1 MIKINLLAEGKRPVA
16 VRKARAAAPAAGA
29 PHNWAIWWLV
39 GLAVVGLLAFG
50 GWWWKLDREIGRN
63 REEIARSEEEVRQLE
78 SIIREV
84 EAFKRKKAELEHK
97 IEVIEQLRANQRG
110 PVRVMDEISRALP
123 ELLWLDRMQV
133 GPNNITLSGLA
144 FNSNAVA
151 NFMENLDRVPEFEEP
166 VLRDLAER
174 GPVYAFTVVFNYSY
188 LRPAAESA
196 APAGDGAGAA
206 APGAGA
212 AAPAPPPAR
221 PAGSGESAVEAEV

>member
-133 GPNNITLSGLA
+133 GPGNITLSGRA

-151 NFMENLDRVPEFEEP
+151 NFIENLDRVPEFEEP
-166 VLRDLAER
+166 VLRDLQER
-174 GPVYAFTVVFNYSY
+174 GPVYAYTIVFNYSY
-188 LRPAAESA
+188 LRPAAA
-196 APAGDGAGAA
+196 TDGAGAGEA
-206 APGAGA
+206 AAGA
-212 AAPAPPPAR
+212 AGKPAPPPSP
-221 PAGSGESAVEAEV
+221 PAGGGEGDLEDEV

>member
-16 VRKARAAAPAAGA
+16 VRKARAAAPAGGA
-29 PHNWAIWWLV
+29 PHEWAIWALV
-39 GLAVVGLLAFG
+39 FFALLGLLAFG
-50 GWWWKLDREIGRN
+50 GWWWMLDREIGRN
-63 REEIARSEEEVRQLE
+63 QEEIRRAEEEVRQLE

-84 EAFKRKKAELEHK
+84 EAFKAKKAELEHK

-133 GPNNITLSGLA
+133 GAANITLTGRA

-151 NFMENLDRVPEFEEP
+151 NFIENLDRVPEFEEP
-166 VLRDLAER
+166 VLRDLQER

-188 LRPAAESA
+188 LRPAATDGAGEA
-196 APAGDGAGAA
+196 AAGAA
-206 APGAGA
+206 AGAPPA
-212 AAPAPPPAR
+212 PRPSAPAED
-221 PAGSGESAVEAEV
+221 GEAALEAEI